1 MKDSVTLH
9 MDATPQQVWDVVSDI
24 TRTGEWSPETF
35 EARWT
40 RGSTG
45 PELGAW
51 FKGHVRRSGKGPVV
65 YWSLCQVTACE
76 PGREFGFT
84 VLGPGG
90 RRINN
95 WHYLVEPAAD
105 GGADVTESFRMEP
118 SAATRVYWLLA
129 GWLRGRYNRRN
140 MTASLERIASI
151 VTAPH

>member
-45 PELGAW
+45 PEVGAW

-76 PGREFGFT
+76 PGREFGF
-84 VLGPGG
+84 VVYGPGNTK
-90 RRINN
+90 INN

-118 SAATRVYWLLA
+118 SAATRAYWLLA
-129 GWLRGRYNRRN
+129 GWVRGRYNRRN

-151 VTAPH
+151 VTTPH

>member
-45 PELGAW
+45 PEVGAW

-76 PGREFGFT
+76 PGREFGF
-84 VLGPGG
+84 VVYGPGHQK
-90 RRINN
+90 INN
-95 WHYLVEPAAD
+95 WHYRVEPAAD
-105 GGADVTESFRMEP
+105 GGSDVTESFRMEP

-129 GWLRGRYNRRN
+129 GWVRGRYNRRN

-151 VTAPH
+151 VASPH

>member
-65 YWSLCQVTACE
+65 YWSLCEVTACD
-76 PGREFGFT
+76 PGREFGF
-84 VLGPGG
+84 VVYGPGNKK
-90 RRINN
+90 INN

-105 GGADVTESFRMEP
+105 GGSDVTESFRMEP

-151 VTAPH
+151 VGSPH